1 MTRTTGECV
10 ELPCLPDPP
19 FPLGQALAR
28 ALYYVYTIISRA
40 LGKRGV
46 EISYDPAKRN
56 KTLIERGLDFEDAPE
71 AFAGF
76 ALTAADT
83 RFEFGEDRY
92 VTVGA
97 VRGVVVVLVW
107 TARGAGRR
115 IISMRKASAHERENY
130 FRAMAGCG

>member
-1 MTRTTGECV
+1 MARTGGECV
-10 ELPCLPDPP
+10 ELPCPLYPP
-19 FPLGQALAR
+19 FPLGRALAR
-28 ALYYVYTIISRA
+28 PLYYVYTRISRA

-83 RFEFGEDRY
+83 RFDYGEDRY

-115 IISMRKASAHERENY
+115 IISMRKASENERESY
-130 FRAMAGCG
+130 FRAMAGSG